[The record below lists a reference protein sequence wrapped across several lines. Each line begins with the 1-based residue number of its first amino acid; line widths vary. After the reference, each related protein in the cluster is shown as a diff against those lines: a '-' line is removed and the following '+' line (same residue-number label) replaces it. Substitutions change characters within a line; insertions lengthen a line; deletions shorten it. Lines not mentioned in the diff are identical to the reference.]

1 MTVVPRRRLLGTA
14 SSIRRDIAENQLK
27 ELFMTEGTGTI
38 IYPVKDIAQ
47 AERLYS
53 ELLGVKPSMCLR
65 QGRGQ

>member
-1 MTVVPRRRLLGTA
+1 
-14 SSIRRDIAENQLK
+14 
-27 ELFMTEGTGTI
+27 MTEGTGTI